1 MAPPESEWMLWAK
14 RLKDAIRTELDDE
27 LQALPTRFASL
38 IQDNPQLDSLKE
50 KIQDLTAGSEHTNQ
64 AVQTLQDRIREVES
78 EASLR
83 DQEFTGQS
91 EKLHETARDLAGQ
104 LEHVVG
110 AFEQFKREAR
120 VTAEEREQV
129 AKQLRE
135 QIETLTTRTL
145 AEQEARTTSKPL
157 SEATAMD
164 VSPNNGPDPPTS
176 QPPQHN
182 LKLSQ
187 GRATY
192 EEYVN
197 NGEDFVRAAVRQTEI
212 RAVKAVVSGMRQAF
226 RRKEIWKVLE
236 EKGWMWAIARQELQK
251 IVDEGKRRRAN
262 RRTINLPSL
271 KEMDTSSQSL
281 EGQ

>member
-1 MAPPESEWMLWAK
+1 
-14 RLKDAIRTELDDE
+14 
-27 LQALPTRFASL
+27 
-38 IQDNPQLDSLKE
+38 
-50 KIQDLTAGSEHTNQ
+50 
-64 AVQTLQDRIREVES
+64 
-78 EASLR
+78 
-83 DQEFTGQS
+83 
-91 EKLHETARDLAGQ
+91 
-104 LEHVVG
+104 
-110 AFEQFKREAR
+110 
-120 VTAEEREQV
+120 
-129 AKQLRE
+129 
-135 QIETLTTRTL
+135 
-145 AEQEARTTSKPL
+145 
-157 SEATAMD
+157 MD

>member
-145 AEQEARTTSKPL
+145 AEQEART
-157 SEATAMD
+157 
-164 VSPNNGPDPPTS
+164 S
-176 QPPQHN
+176 Q
-182 LKLSQ
+182 
-187 GRATY
+187 
-192 EEYVN
+192 
-197 NGEDFVRAAVRQTEI
+197 
-212 RAVKAVVSGMRQAF
+212 
-226 RRKEIWKVLE
+226 
-236 EKGWMWAIARQELQK
+236 
-251 IVDEGKRRRAN
+251 
-262 RRTINLPSL
+262 
-271 KEMDTSSQSL
+271 
-281 EGQ
+281 